1 MPLSRLNEEQ
11 FKAASTKLGHNL
23 IIASAG
29 TGKTSTI
36 VARIAYLLQNEVAPH
51 EILLLT
57 FTNKASKEMIDRLGK
72 YFDKKITK
80 NILAGTFHGVAYE
93 LLKRKNKN
101 ISLKMPSELKN
112 LFKSIYARRKF
123 AHISDVK
130 PYEASYLYEIYSLF
144 QNKSENENFADF
156 FLRNYNKE
164 QAVFLQIYEDLLREY
179 EEEKRRF
186 DYVDFNDLLLR
197 LKEEL
202 LNEKMEFTE
211 ILVDEYQDTNS
222 LQASL
227 IDSFKSKSLFCVG
240 DYDQSIYA
248 FNGADISIIGNFQ
261 KRFKDANIYSL
272 NKNYRSSNEILQIA
286 NKVIL
291 NNERLYPKQLV
302 VTREGNFSK
311 PVLLVYDDLYEQYK
325 EIAKIIYQSS
335 VNHEDIAILFRN
347 KASADGMELALRSHG
362 INCVR
367 KGTWSFFDS
376 KEVKAYC
383 AFLSLFVNPKDIM
396 AFMYLMEH
404 AKGVGS
410 ALSKELFDNLSKLGH
425 GNLIKAFLEPDS
437 NVKLEKSVK
446 VNSSLGLFDD
456 LEPRVNTSRFE
467 LNSDF
472 KTHPIL
478 DFTKINEDMAKV
490 LEQLYLYLKQ
500 AKACENSYELSKII
514 SSNRFFIK
522 LCELFINQR
531 CVNKA
536 GQIDSNKKE
545 EAILRMQEKINK
557 LVEYSKEY
565 KDIRNY
571 YNFLSLATSDISS
584 GKGVNLLTIHASKG
598 LEFKTVFI
606 IDLVQERFPNKKLMS
621 RMGGSLEEERR
632 LFYVAATRA
641 MDMLYLSYAKK
652 DSKNKDKEYKPSC
665 FLFEAAL
672 C

>member
-248 FNGADISIIGNFQ
+248 FNGADISIIGS
-261 KRFKDANIYSL
+261 FKERYPNGC
-272 NKNYRSSNEILQIA
+272 
-286 NKVIL
+286 
-291 NNERLYPKQLV
+291 NN
-302 VTREGNFSK
+302 
-311 PVLLVYDDLYEQYK
+311 
-325 EIAKIIYQSS
+325 
-335 VNHEDIAILFRN
+335 
-347 KASADGMELALRSHG
+347 
-362 INCVR
+362 
-367 KGTWSFFDS
+367 FFD
-376 KEVKAYC
+376 
-383 AFLSLFVNPKDIM
+383 I
-396 AFMYLMEH
+396 
-404 AKGVGS
+404 KG
-410 ALSKELFDNLSKLGH
+410 K
-425 GNLIKAFLEPDS
+425 
-437 NVKLEKSVK
+437 
-446 VNSSLGLFDD
+446 
-456 LEPRVNTSRFE
+456 
-467 LNSDF
+467 
-472 KTHPIL
+472 
-478 DFTKINEDMAKV
+478 
-490 LEQLYLYLKQ
+490 
-500 AKACENSYELSKII
+500 
-514 SSNRFFIK
+514 
-522 LCELFINQR
+522 
-531 CVNKA
+531 
-536 GQIDSNKKE
+536 
-545 EAILRMQEKINK
+545 
-557 LVEYSKEY
+557 
-565 KDIRNY
+565 
-571 YNFLSLATSDISS
+571 
-584 GKGVNLLTIHASKG
+584 
-598 LEFKTVFI
+598 
-606 IDLVQERFPNKKLMS
+606 
-621 RMGGSLEEERR
+621 
-632 LFYVAATRA
+632 
-641 MDMLYLSYAKK
+641 
-652 DSKNKDKEYKPSC
+652 
-665 FLFEAAL
+665 
-672 C
+672 